1 MIDFSEIIVIF
12 MAIFIFL
19 IDHRFLSNSILNLK
33 LKLKIVLNLKLK
45 LKYSFKFNSNIL
57 IFISFETSQR
67 YF

>member
-1 MIDFSEIIVIF
+1 

-45 LKYSFKFNSNIL
+45 LKYSLKFNSKN
-57 IFISFETSQR
+57 
-67 YF
+67 